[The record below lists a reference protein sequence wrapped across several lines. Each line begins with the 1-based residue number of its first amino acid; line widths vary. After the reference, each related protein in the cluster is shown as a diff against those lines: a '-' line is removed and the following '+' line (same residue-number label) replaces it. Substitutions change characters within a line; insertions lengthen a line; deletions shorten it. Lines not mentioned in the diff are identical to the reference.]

1 MIMKNVLFVL
11 ICFALAAVSVQAQD
25 SSIPQDDQ
33 GTYVN
38 DNSTLVVSATGIT
51 DGTSTSGSSDTA
63 TDGSGSSTSGA
74 ATGVEGSGTDAT
86 EGTPAPTLTD
96 VRKTQKGWG
105 GIYTTAEGKA
115 IKVLID
121 WRTDADGNK
130 YIRLTDATSGDV
142 VAKYKRQ
149 AASR

>member
-1 MIMKNVLFVL
+1 MIMKNVLFIL
-11 ICFALAAVSVQAQD
+11 ICFAFASVSVQAQD

-51 DGTSTSGSSDTA
+51 DGTSTSGSDATA
-63 TDGSGSSTSGA
+63 TDGAGSATDGS

-86 EGTPAPTLTD
+86 EGTSAPTLTD
-96 VRKTQKGWG
+96 IRKTQKGWG
-105 GIYTTAEGKA
+105 GVYTTAEGKA
-115 IKVLID
+115 IKVLIE

-130 YIRLTDATSGDV
+130 QIRLKDATSGDV

-149 AASR
+149 ANR